1 MALRDELKRIDLF
14 AALPDSALDDL
25 IQSGTSFTLS
35 PGKTIVQQG
44 ASDVGFQIVR
54 AGSATVTVND
64 VERGSIGEGDFFG
77 EISLFDPDGRRSATV
92 IAGPAGVETFA
103 ISALTFSSVMDKY
116 PQIARALLP
125 VLVRRIQAA
134 GAVPLA

>member
-25 IQSGTSFTLS
+25 IQAGTRFKLS
-35 PGKTIVQQG
+35 PGKRIVQQG

-54 AGSATVTVND
+54 AGSASVTVND
-64 VERGSIGEGDFFG
+64 ADRGTIGAGDFFG
-77 EISLFDPDGRRSATV
+77 EMSLFDPDGRRSATIV
-92 IAGPAGVETFA
+92 AGPEGAETFA
-103 ISALTFSSVMDKY
+103 ISALSFSAIMDKY

-125 VLVRRIQAA
+125 VLVGRVHAA
-134 GAVPLA
+134 EARERG